1 METIPIKQVD
11 AFTNEPFTGNP
22 AAVVV
27 DADNLS
33 DEQMLKIANEM
44 NLSETAYVLKSD
56 KADLR
61 IRWFA
66 PESEILFC
74 GHATVATM
82 HVLAEE
88 NLFGMSSFGEY
99 DFKVETMVGILD
111 IKVSRT
117 ENGIKV
123 FLDSPRIN
131 LKEVSVDMNELV
143 SLFSISKSEL
153 NSELPVMKDGTMDY
167 LLVPFKDLKSLS
179 LAKYNDS
186 VLQAFS
192 DKHKIVGYS
201 LFTAETHDKE
211 SHYSSRFFIPGCGV
225 GEDPVTGSANGPL
238 AVYLVK
244 NKVYELDEANVDENA
259 GLKAKLIGEA
269 VTVLDGK
276 VYLEGLNKE
285 ISEKLEIVQQR

>member
-1 METIPIKQVD
+1 
-11 AFTNEPFTGNP
+11 
-22 AAVVV
+22 
-27 DADNLS
+27 
-33 DEQMLKIANEM
+33 
-44 NLSETAYVLKSD
+44 
-56 KADLR
+56 
-61 IRWFA
+61 
-66 PESEILFC
+66 
-74 GHATVATM
+74 
-82 HVLAEE
+82 
-88 NLFGMSSFGEY
+88 
-99 DFKVETMVGILD
+99 
-111 IKVSRT
+111 
-117 ENGIKV
+117 
-123 FLDSPRIN
+123 
-131 LKEVSVDMNELV
+131 
-143 SLFSISKSEL
+143 
-153 NSELPVMKDGTMDY
+153 MKDGTMDY

>member
-11 AFTNEPFTGNP
+11 AFTNEPFTGNQ

-33 DEQMLKIANEM
+33 DKQMLKIANEM